1 MVFLTKIL
9 IYGQSRYY
17 YIVYIFVVFDVI
29 LVWGK
34 TGLTGIILAALTDQV
49 LDGLLLLLSGNY

>member
-1 MVFLTKIL
+1 MLSLTE
-9 IYGQSRYY
+9 
-17 YIVYIFVVFDVI
+17 I

-49 LDGLLLLLSGNY
+49 LDGLLLLLSENH